1 MSCYTTLGTSS
12 SSNAFSPDGT
22 VLAAVNETEI
32 VVYDVATWKEVVRQ
46 PLEGAWLRNLVFAPD
61 GRNLVG
67 ASDAEANVVVVDTET
82 WEQSAVLSGHR
93 GTAKDLDVSPDSRLI
108 ASSDSTGLVRIWD
121 LSTGEALQGIPLQE
135 EVTNVEFVDE
145 RHLLVT
151 PRNWTDALV
160 MTVDV
165 DELLEIARSRVTRD
179 LTDEECQTYLH
190 VDACP
195 SD

>member
-1 MSCYTTLGTSS
+1 M
-12 SSNAFSPDGT
+12 
-22 VLAAVNETEI
+22 NETEI

-46 PLEGAWLRNLVFAPD
+46 PLEGAWLRNLVFSPD

-93 GTAKDLDVSPDSRLI
+93 GTARDVDVSPDSRLI
-108 ASSDSTGLVRIWD
+108 ASSDSTGLVRIWN
-121 LSTGEALQGIPLQE
+121 LSTGEALQGIPLKN

-151 PRNWTDALV
+151 GRDGPDVYV
-160 MTVDV
+160 MTTDV

-179 LTDEECQTYLH
+179 LTDEECRTYLH

>member
-1 MSCYTTLGTSS
+1 M
-12 SSNAFSPDGT
+12 
-22 VLAAVNETEI
+22 NETEI

-46 PLEGAWLRNLVFAPD
+46 PLEGAWLRNLVFTPD

-93 GTAKDLDVSPDSRLI
+93 GTAKDVDVSPDSRLI

-135 EVTNVEFVDE
+135 RGDRTSSSS
-145 RHLLVT
+145 T
-151 PRNWTDALV
+151 SATSSSPRGTGP
-160 MTVDV
+160 
-165 DELLEIARSRVTRD
+165 TR
-179 LTDEECQTYLH
+179 T
-190 VDACP
+190 
-195 SD
+195 S

>member
-1 MSCYTTLGTSS
+1 M
-12 SSNAFSPDGT
+12 
-22 VLAAVNETEI
+22 NETEI

-46 PLEGAWLRNLVFAPD
+46 PLEEAWLGNLVFTPD

-67 ASDAEANVVVVDTET
+67 TSERTGTSSSSTRRPGSNR
-82 WEQSAVLSGHR
+82 QSCPVIAARL
-93 GTAKDLDVSPDSRLI
+93 KDVDVSPDGRLI
-108 ASSDSTGLVRIWD
+108 ASSDSTGLVRIWN

-135 EVTNVEFVDE
+135 QVQNVEFVDE

-151 PRNWTDALV
+151 DSAGPDAYV